1 MAVHELASLTW
12 EDVRDLGRGAVAI
25 LPVGA
30 IEAHGPHLPLATD
43 VIIAEAMARRGAERL
58 AARGMEVVILPAV
71 SYSFAGF
78 AAGFPGTV
86 SVDAA
91 RLPGLMRDIGTALGR
106 PGVAALAL
114 ANAHLDP
121 GHLEALRYAVRD
133 WRDGT
138 GVRVV
143 FPDLTE
149 RRWGSRLTP
158 EFKSG
163 ACHAGQFE
171 TSIVLAVRPE
181 LVRRDRMERLSS
193 NPVSLAAAI
202 RGGKTSFEEAGGP
215 AAYFGD
221 PAAAT
226 PEEGRNTIDI
236 LGGILEDAVVA
247 VLHPEPKS

>member
-1 MAVHELASLTW
+1 MTW
-12 EDVRDLGRGAVAI
+12 EEAQRLGPGAVAI

-58 AARGMEVVILPAV
+58 AARGMEVLILPAV

-91 RLPGLMRDIGTALGR
+91 RLPGLLRDIGLNLARLR
-106 PGVAALAL
+106 VAALAV

-121 GHLEALRYAVRD
+121 GHLEALRCAVRD
-133 WRDGT
+133 WRGT
-138 GVRVV
+138 AVRLV
-143 FPDLTE
+143 FPDLTQ
-149 RRWGSRLTP
+149 RAWGSRLTP

-171 TSIVLAVRPE
+171 TSVVLAVRPD
-181 LVRRDRMERLSS
+181 LVRRDRMDRLSS
-193 NPVSLAAAI
+193 NPVSLATAI
-202 RGGKTSFEEAGGP
+202 RGGKQSFEEAGGP

-226 PEEGRNTIDI
+226 PEEGRATIEV
-236 LGGILEDAVVA
+236 LGGILEDAVLA
-247 VLHPEPKS
+247 ALKASTP